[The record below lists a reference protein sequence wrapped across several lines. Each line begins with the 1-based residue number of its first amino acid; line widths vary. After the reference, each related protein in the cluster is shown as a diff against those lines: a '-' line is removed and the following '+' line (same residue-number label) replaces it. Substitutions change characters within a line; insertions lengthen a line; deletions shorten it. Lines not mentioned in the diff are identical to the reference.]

1 MVHRPVI
8 QAHLGRGQ
16 TCPGLRD
23 EVVPRLTPAS
33 ALQLDCQDP
42 AVALPSQHLPQGRW
56 RPWLWLAQAG
66 SADNKL
72 GLLSSS
78 GRAGLRDV
86 EESLQ
91 TVLQL

>member
-42 AVALPSQHLPQGRW
+42 AVALPSQHLPQGR
-56 RPWLWLAQAG
+56 LAQAG
-66 SADNKL
+66 SPDNKL
-72 GLLSSS
+72 RLLSSS
-78 GRAGLRDV
+78 GRAGLSDV